1 MKKSKS
7 KYLTLAG
14 LVLGTGVLLSACGN
28 SSTASKTY
36 NYVYSSDPSS
46 LNPNYSP
53 QI

>member
-36 NYVYSSDPSS
+36 N
-46 LNPNYSP
+46 PNYAP